1 MLVSGKKMAVSGL
14 LMALSVVMIIL
25 SGVLDFN
32 TLFFLAAAAFCV
44 GIIVREYDLKTGI
57 IFFGGTLLLGFL
69 LAPQKLY
76 CITFAMMGAYVLF
89 VEGLWRFLG
98 KHQNMKKPK
107 LVFAAGKFVIFNI
120 MYVPALFLFPKLLF
134 AGEISDKVLLFFLLG
149 GQIALFLFDKAY
161 EYFLIRMWGNWR
173 GKFLGR
179 G

>member
-1 MLVSGKKMAVSGL
+1 MLVNGKKMAVSGL

-44 GIIVREYDLKTGI
+44 GIIVREYELKTGI
-57 IFFGGTLLLGFL
+57 VFFAGTLLLGFL

-89 VEGLWRFLG
+89 VEGLYRFLG
-98 KHQNMKKPK
+98 RHQNIKNPK
-107 LVFAAGKFVIFNI
+107 LIFGAGKFVIFNL
-120 MYVPALFLFPKLLF
+120 MYLPALFLFPKLLF
-134 AGEISDKVLLFFLLG
+134 AGEISGKVMLFFLLG

-161 EYFLIRMWGNWR
+161 EYFLIRRWGNWR
-173 GKFLGR
+173 GKLFGR

>member
-1 MLVSGKKMAVSGL
+1 MLVNGKKLAVSGL

-44 GIIVREYDLKTGI
+44 GIMVREYELKTGI
-57 IFFGGTLLLGFL
+57 VFFAGTLLLGFL

-76 CITFAMMGAYVLF
+76 CITFAMMGVYVLF
-89 VEGLWRFLG
+89 VEGLYRFLG
-98 KHQNMKKPK
+98 KHQNIKNLK
-107 LVFAAGKFVIFNI
+107 LVFGAGKFVIFNI
-120 MYVPALFLFPKLLF
+120 MYLPALFLFPKLLF
-134 AGEISDKVLLFFLLG
+134 AGEISGKVMLFFLLG

-173 GKFLGR
+173 GKLFGR